1 MDSERIFKTCIFGG
15 FKREDVL
22 AYVDELKGQIA
33 SLSGDLQQ
41 KGGELSALQAK
52 ADELS
57 ALCEAGEEAKRA
69 LAKTSESLSA
79 ATAQNA
85 ALQAENDALHARLS
99 AMDDEKRKMDEKA
112 EELRETQAQLG
123 AAFLD
128 ARKYSDEIVSAA
140 NRKANDAQLDAAQSI
155 RDRAGDIARLTADVD
170 AIAANFT
177 RSVEDLRA
185 EIAALSS
192 KLTQSAQALSVRREE
207 KFVPDVIMR
216 VAETL
221 DAAPASDANIYRLDT
236 PKEG

>member
-33 SLSGDLQQ
+33 SLSGDLQK
-41 KGGELSALQAK
+41 KGDELSALQAK

-57 ALCEAGEEAKRA
+57 ALCKAGEEAKRA
-69 LAKTSESLSA
+69 LSETSEALSA
-79 ATAQNA
+79 ATAQNT
-85 ALQAENDALHARLS
+85 ALQTENDALKAQLS
-99 AMDDEKRKMDEKA
+99 AMDDEKRKMEEKA

-177 RSVEDLRA
+177 RSVEELRA

-207 KFVPDVIMR
+207 KFVPDVIVR
-216 VAETL
+216 VAEKL
-221 DAAPASDANIYRLDT
+221 DAEPAADANIYRLDT